1 MHWINITIK
10 EVKKKLL
17 SIIWQKNEIL
27 KEDARNNYRS
37 LSKTKKKDKKRK
49 YQRERYDMNTNLN
62 EKLKQYERNY

>member
-37 LSKTKKKDKKRK
+37 LSKTKKKR
-49 YQRERYDMNTNLN
+49 
-62 EKLKQYERNY
+62 